1 MCRYVGNKIATLVMQ
16 SLGCDVA
23 ALNTVHFS
31 ESTYHVLSIC
41 SRLSIE
47 LTISGNHT
55 GYKQFKGTKATAQ
68 EINDLYQG
76 LCQSHL
82 TDFDVML
89 SGYAPSAAAVEAV
102 GAIGL
107 DLQQKAQAK
116 PGSFFWGMCLL
127 CCFCIDPLTVSSVG
141 PGHGGSGPVVCQ

>member
-1 MCRYVGNKIATLVMQ
+1 MQ

-31 ESTYHVLSIC
+31 AFPIPSTHLSI
-41 SRLSIE
+41 
-47 LTISGNHT
+47 LTIPGNHT
-55 GYKQFKGTKATAQ
+55 GYRQFKGTRSTSE

-76 LCQSHL
+76 LCANNL

-102 GAIGL
+102 GAIGM
-107 DLQQKAQAK
+107 DLQRRAAK
-116 PGSFFWGMCLL
+116 LPGSFFWGMF
-127 CCFCIDPLTVSSVG
+127 CFTTT
-141 PGHGGSGPVVCQ
+141 